1 MLVTRNS
8 EPQIRIGRLE
18 LDGISR
24 WLGGAMQRSAR
35 EQLGT
40 FFVKLL
46 GAMVVAG
53 FLYGVMFFFAMRFFV
68 RLGDEVLLLPL
79 VPFGIGFVIQAFIHR
94 KAHGV
99 MHVNDELV
107 RFADEHSFMARDDED
122 LATQIFR
129 WALVP
134 AWLFFSS
141 FESLADAYRLSR
153 TKPEPAAAIL
163 AHLAASDR
171 RVSIPEIEHRFG
183 NKQLVR
189 TIRGLLAF
197 PGVLVSSRDVP
208 CLLLSKDLGDEL
220 RQML

>member
-1 MLVTRNS
+1 MLATRNS

-35 EQLGT
+35 EQLAT

-46 GAMVVAG
+46 GALAVAG
-53 FLYGVMFFFAMRFFV
+53 FLYGVMFFLVMRFFLP
-68 RLGDEVLLLPL
+68 LGDVVLLFPL

-94 KAHGV
+94 KVHGM

-122 LATQIFR
+122 LATQVLR

-134 AWLFFSS
+134 AWLFFSA
-141 FESLADAYRLSR
+141 FESLADAYRLSH

-171 RVSIPEIEHRFG
+171 RVPIPEIEHRFASEH
-183 NKQLVR
+183 LP
-189 TIRGLLAF
+189 TTMRGLLAF
-197 PGVLVSSRDVP
+197 PGVLVSSREVP
-208 CLLLSKDLGDEL
+208 CLLLSSKLGDEL
-220 RQML
+220 RSML

>member
-1 MLVTRNS
+1 
-8 EPQIRIGRLE
+8 
-18 LDGISR
+18 
-24 WLGGAMQRSAR
+24 MQRSAR
-35 EQLGT
+35 EQLAT

-46 GAMVVAG
+46 GALVVAG

-68 RLGDEVLLLPL
+68 RLGDEVLLFPL
-79 VPFGIGFVIQAFIHR
+79 VPFGIGFVIQALIHR

-183 NKQLVR
+183 NKHLVGI
-189 TIRGLLAF
+189 IRGLLAF

-208 CLLLSKDLGDEL
+208 CLLLSKDLGDEV